1 MWSRS
6 CGSWRR
12 SSTASQYAES
22 VPTLLDVLDAGQD
35 DDLALAIPGGIRLTY
50 RRLRE
55 EVWRGA
61 EALAARGIRRGDR
74 VGLVYPNSA
83 EAIVLF
89 LAAAT
94 AGTAAPLNPAYKV
107 DEFQFFLQDTRA
119 RALLVPPGQG
129 AAARQALPAGA
140 VVVEAAFDEH
150 GSLRFPGGP
159 ESGATVEPPGE
170 DDVALV
176 LHTSGT
182 TSRPKMVPLRHRN
195 LAASVANIIPSYGL
209 TSADVA
215 LCVMPLFHVHGLV
228 ASTLSTL
235 GSGGT
240 VVVPPRFSPFE
251 FWGLV
256 RDHGVS
262 WYSAVPTI
270 HQMLAGRSGRP
281 RPDGVDGL
289 RLARSCSSA
298 LSPELMAR
306 LEELLGVP
314 VLEAYGMTEVSHQMA
329 SNPLPPAARRPGS
342 VGIGTGVGIAI
353 LDEHGVPQ
361 APGTAGEVAVRGPNV
376 MDGYEANPTANAEA
390 FADGWFRTGD
400 EGTVDADGYL
410 TLRGRI
416 KELINRGG
424 EKIAPREIDEVLLR
438 HPAVEEAVT
447 FGIPHPSWGEEVAAA
462 VVLSREVEKREL
474 TEFCRQYLADFKVP
488 RQLYFVTEIPRT
500 ATGKIQRRNVAA
512 AFDRS

>member
-1 MWSRS
+1 V
-6 CGSWRR
+6 
-12 SSTASQYAES
+12 A
-22 VPTLLDVLDAGQD
+22 TLLNVLDAGQD
-35 DDLALAIPGGIRLTY
+35 DHLALVIPGGIRLTY

-94 AGTAAPLNPAYKV
+94 AGTAAPLNPGYKS
-107 DEFQFFLQDTRA
+107 DEFQFSLQDTRA

-129 AAARQALPAGA
+129 AAAREALPADA

-150 GSLRFPGGP
+150 GSLGFPGGP
-159 ESGATVEPPGE
+159 ESGREVEPPGD

-195 LAASVANIIPSYGL
+195 LAASVANIVPWYRL
-209 TSADVA
+209 TAEDVS

-228 ASTLSTL
+228 ASTLSTF

-251 FWGLV
+251 FGALV
-256 RDHGVS
+256 REHGVT

-270 HQMLAGRSGRP
+270 HQMLAGRSARARP
-281 RPDGVDGL
+281 EGL
-289 RLARSCSSA
+289 ESLRFARSCSSA
-298 LSPELMAR
+298 LAPDLMAE
-306 LEELLGVP
+306 LEGVLGVA
-314 VLEAYGMTEVSHQMA
+314 VLEAYGMTEASHQMA
-329 SNPLPPAARRPGS
+329 SNPLPPDERRPGS
-342 VGIGTGVGIAI
+342 VGLGTGVAVAV
-353 LDEHGVPQ
+353 LDERGEALP
-361 APGTAGEVAVRGPNV
+361 AGAAGEVAVRGPNV
-376 MDGYEANPTANAEA
+376 MDGYEANPVANSEA
-390 FADGWFRTGD
+390 FARGWFRTGD
-400 EGTVDADGYL
+400 EGTMDELGYV

-424 EKIAPREIDEVLLR
+424 EKIAPREVDEVLLR
-438 HPAVEEAVT
+438 HPAVSEAVT
-447 FGIPHPSWGEEVAAA
+447 FGVAHPSWGEEVAAA
-462 VVLSREVEKREL
+462 VVLSRDVEKREL
-474 TEFCRQYLADFKVP
+474 TDFCRQYLADFKVP
-488 RQLYFVTEIPRT
+488 RRLYFVTEIPRT
-500 ATGKIQRRNVAA
+500 ATGKVQRRHVAA
-512 AFDRS
+512 AVAAK

>member
-1 MWSRS
+1 
-6 CGSWRR
+6 
-12 SSTASQYAES
+12 
-22 VPTLLDVLDAGQD
+22 VPSLLNALDAGRD
-35 DDLALAIPGGIRLTY
+35 DDLALVIPGGIRLTY
-50 RRLRE
+50 RRLRD
-55 EVWRGA
+55 EVRRGA

-94 AGTAAPLNPAYKV
+94 AGTAAPLNPGYKV

-129 AAARQALPAGA
+129 AGARQALPDGA

-150 GSLRFPGGP
+150 GVLRFPGGP
-159 ESGATVEPPGE
+159 AAGREVEPPGD

-195 LAASVANIIPSYGL
+195 LAASVANIVPSYGL
-209 TSADVA
+209 TGADVS

-228 ASTLSTL
+228 ASTLATL

-251 FWGLV
+251 FGSLV
-256 RDHGVS
+256 REHGVT
-262 WYSAVPTI
+262 WYTAVPTI
-270 HQMLAGRSGRP
+270 HQLLVGRSDRSRP
-281 RPDGVDGL
+281 AGL
-289 RLARSCSSA
+289 ESLRFARSCSSA
-298 LSPELMAR
+298 LAPELMAR
-306 LEELLGVP
+306 LEEMLGVP
-314 VLEAYGMTEVSHQMA
+314 VLEAYGMTEASHQMA
-329 SNPLPPAARRPGS
+329 SNPLPPEERRPGS
-342 VGIGTGVGIAI
+342 VGRGTGVEVAV
-353 LDEHGVPQ
+353 LDERGAVLPVG
-361 APGTAGEVAVRGPNV
+361 AAGEVAVRGPNV
-376 MDGYEANPTANAEA
+376 MEAYEANPAANAEA
-390 FADGWFRTGD
+390 FAPGGWFRTGD
-400 EGTVDADGYL
+400 EGTIDERGYV

-424 EKIAPREIDEVLLR
+424 EKIAPREVDEVLLR
-438 HPAVEEAVT
+438 HPAVAEAVT

-462 VVLSREVEKREL
+462 VVLSGEVEKREL
-474 TEFCRQYLADFKVP
+474 TEFCRRYLADFKVP
-488 RQLYFVTEIPRT
+488 RQLYFVKEIPRT
-500 ATGKIQRRNVAA
+500 ATGKVQRRHVAA
-512 AFDRS
+512 AFNPK